1 MQGPFAFA
9 PFAAKSIPVT
19 GTLDGTLEAFGDV
32 DAGLTIRGDLT
43 AGLEAFSDL
52 DADLVLR
59 GTLDGTMEAFSDLDA
74 ALILRG
80 TVDGTMEAFGT
91 STILFITNPLRV
103 RAFDA
108 SGSYIVAVD
117 RSEGIP

>member
-43 AGLEAFSDL
+43 AGLEAF
-52 DADLVLR
+52 A
-59 GTLDGTMEAFSDLDA
+59 DLDA
-74 ALILRG
+74 ALVLRG
-80 TVDGTMEAFGT
+80 TVDGAMEAFGT
-91 STILFITNPLRV
+91 STILFINNPLRV